1 MLPVE
6 DSSHKCSKSKGVGLN
21 VKSNPEYPYSK
32 GKKNTPGYETVSPS
46 RNAVTNTI
54 NEGRLTSPT
63 AAYSPSLTPKRRK
76 GSLVSPSGFHST
88 RSLEKQDGIIS
99 GSTPSNNGSPLFEVS
114 SPFSSNNKLF
124 SSKDSSPS
132 CSQASYNSPSSDYS
146 TKQLWTLPEIGGPEI
161 YFSGAPDTISRDN
174 WSLASSWISVV
185 GRDLTGCLLSK
196 DWSLRETGL
205 KGLSRALANTLNQH
219 RHSVGVYQGAL
230 KALQTMITLTH
241 CPCFLSESEF
251 KSLLKPLIQK
261 IVVKCSDGKRRVA
274 DLSYSVISELCK
286 GASGELAPGKHIYH
300 ERAHLCIE
308 NEYFQ
313 KIIFEPGGESSFA
326 STSWQ
331 WILGV
336 SVVLDK
342 LLDENEEDLLNQNF
356 VLMII
361 NFAFKNL
368 NHSHA
373 NVSKLSRRILVK
385 AAKVS
390 EVSIFHY
397 VWNSLSSLDLT
408 LQSRIKKEL
417 GSHYNRISSTT
428 EHLYLKAVTLSQ
440 EVAKG
445 MNLRKLKESV
455 LKENLPYDTPSCREY
470 DELYQG
476 SLNNVQQ
483 HILIHPHTILME
495 GALFGNNFLYLEN
508 RDWTKGPLVGACFQA
523 RDMRTGT
530 LMAVKQ
536 IPLYSHTAEA
546 SLSEVELLSN
556 LGFNPHIIRLL
567 GAIRENNSIFN
578 VFIEWMSGGSISHIL
593 DIYGAFE
600 ERVIVGYV
608 RQLLSGLDFLHS
620 NTVLHR
626 DIKGANLLLDTT
638 GHHLKIGDFGAA
650 VFLNSPLIPKGSDC
664 ELRDIWSV
672 GCCIIEMAT
681 QKPPWN
687 TSDISN
693 HLALI
698 YKIAQSMDPPK
709 IPNNL
714 SVDCLDFLLSCL
726 QINQDERPSAAQLL
740 EHRVF

>member
-6 DSSHKCSKSKGVGLN
+6 DSCHKCSKSKGGIFVESNTLN
-21 VKSNPEYPYSK
+21 SPINSSGTQRKIKSRISILK
-32 GKKNTPGYETVSPS
+32 RKKNTPGYETVSPS
-46 RNAVTNTI
+46 RNAVTNSPSAQTKRQRPCKLCVGPSAI

-219 RHSVGVYQGAL
+219 RHSVGGDPQLEKLWKTTVEVLYRCLDDKIFRVYQGAL

-483 HILIHPHTILME
+483 HILIHPHTIVS
-495 GALFGNNFLYLEN
+495 A
-508 RDWTKGPLVGACFQA
+508 
-523 RDMRTGT
+523 
-530 LMAVKQ
+530 
-536 IPLYSHTAEA
+536 YS
-546 SLSEVELLSN
+546 
-556 LGFNPHIIRLL
+556 
-567 GAIRENNSIFN
+567 
-578 VFIEWMSGGSISHIL
+578 
-593 DIYGAFE
+593 IY
-600 ERVIVGYV
+600 
-608 RQLLSGLDFLHS
+608 
-620 NTVLHR
+620 
-626 DIKGANLLLDTT
+626 
-638 GHHLKIGDFGAA
+638 
-650 VFLNSPLIPKGSDC
+650 
-664 ELRDIWSV
+664 
-672 GCCIIEMAT
+672 
-681 QKPPWN
+681 
-687 TSDISN
+687 
-693 HLALI
+693 
-698 YKIAQSMDPPK
+698 
-709 IPNNL
+709 
-714 SVDCLDFLLSCL
+714 
-726 QINQDERPSAAQLL
+726 
-740 EHRVF
+740 